1 MSLQR
6 ATSLDHDILL
16 EPGPPDGAT
25 KLEGRWDGG
34 RIEQIVMNLL
44 NNAVKYSP
52 RGGLITVGVTLLP
65 NGYIP
70 ETRLPGRPRK
80 VAAPAA
86 HIAITDEG
94 IGIPVEAQK
103 RLFERFFRAGNT
115 VGIQGKGL
123 GLFICRQLAWA
134 HGGDLW
140 VASAGNGKGSV
151 FHLILPLA

>member
-1 MSLQR
+1 MG
-6 ATSLDHDILL
+6 TS
-16 EPGPPDGAT
+16 
-25 KLEGRWDGG
+25 
-34 RIEQIVMNLL
+34 
-44 NNAVKYSP
+44 
-52 RGGLITVGVTLLP
+52 
-65 NGYIP
+65 P

-115 VGIQGKGL
+115 VGIQGTGL